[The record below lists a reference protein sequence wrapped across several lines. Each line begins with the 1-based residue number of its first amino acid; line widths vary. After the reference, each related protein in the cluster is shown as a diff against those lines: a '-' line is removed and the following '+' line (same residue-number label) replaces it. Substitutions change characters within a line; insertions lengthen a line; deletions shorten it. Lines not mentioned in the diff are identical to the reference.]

1 MGSSFRL
8 PRAQPPTDHR
18 TPGPVLGNTGA
29 QAHPGNGFPFEG
41 SQRRPH
47 SSKDQQAVGKLPGAC
62 LTRGPAAGL
71 GNKHGKVPQ
80 APGSEDRLR
89 AGLQRPPGQT
99 AELVARH
106 SSRGGGCTSSS
117 AGRPGLLGVPLP
129 LPWLWSPGQKSE
141 EARRAAPEEER
152 GPQTPGQGCPGL
164 CPGDPRSAWGQ
175 AGTGPSVPRT
185 HTGPRVTLH
194 SPGEDVQVRVG
205 GTPTWGGR
213 TGAPS
218 TRLPLG
224 APAAD
229 QELKHNSVS

>member
-106 SSRGGGCTSSS
+106 SSHGGGCTSSS
-117 AGRPGLLGVPLP
+117 AGRPRLLGVPLP

>member
-29 QAHPGNGFPFEG
+29 QAHPGNGFPCEG

-129 LPWLWSPGQKSE
+129 LPWLWSPGQKLE